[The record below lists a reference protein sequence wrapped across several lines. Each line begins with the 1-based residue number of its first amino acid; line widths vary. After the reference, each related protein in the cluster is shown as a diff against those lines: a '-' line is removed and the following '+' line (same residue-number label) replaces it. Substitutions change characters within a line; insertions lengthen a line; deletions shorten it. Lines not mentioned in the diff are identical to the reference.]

1 MKKNITQFVCFET
14 NVDFDK
20 FIGNWEHYAK
30 KFESKEVKTNLLEQ
44 MNVKSR
50 YKYVSQHMAS
60 PDELQFTF
68 MKEKRSVI
76 LPESKIKVIQ
86 AGGYKPMPS
95 ITKHPESSDA
105 VKILLF
111 VPKSVFDIEPF
122 KELDFSSLHI
132 FEAYFESCNYSY
144 VLEFIIGESAGEE
157 MIKEIKNLLHNP
169 DVGMYKE
176 ALVLAG

>member
-1 MKKNITQFVCFET
+1 MQFVCFET
-14 NVDFDK
+14 TIEFDK

-30 KFESKEVKTNLLEQ
+30 KFESKEVKTSLLEQ
-44 MNVKSR
+44 INVKSR

-86 AGGYKPMPS
+86 AGGYKPLHQ
-95 ITKHPESSDA
+95 IDKQPESSDSF
-105 VKILLF
+105 KILLF

-122 KELDFSSLHI
+122 KQMDFLSLHI

-144 VLEFIIGESAGEE
+144 VLEFIVNESAGEE
-157 MIKEIKNLLHNP
+157 LIKEIKGILHNP

-176 ALVLAG
+176 SLVMQG

>member
-1 MKKNITQFVCFET
+1 MQFVCFET
-14 NVDFDK
+14 TIEFDK

-30 KFESKEVKTNLLEQ
+30 KFESKEVKTSLLEQ
-44 MNVKSR
+44 VNVKSR

-86 AGGYKPMPS
+86 AGGYKPLQQLNKKNDS
-95 ITKHPESSDA
+95 NDSC
-105 VKILLF
+105 KILLF
-111 VPKSVFDIEPF
+111 VPKSVFDIDPF
-122 KELDFSSLHI
+122 KEMDFISLHI

-144 VLEFIIGESAGEE
+144 VLEFVVNESAGEE
-157 MIKEIKNLLHNP
+157 LIKEIKNILHNP

-176 ALVLAG
+176 SLVLQA

>member
-1 MKKNITQFVCFET
+1 MQFVCFET
-14 NVDFDK
+14 TIDFDK

-30 KFESKEVKTNLLEQ
+30 KFESKEVKTSLLEQ
-44 MNVKSR
+44 VNVKSR

-86 AGGYKPMPS
+86 AGGYKPLQPVLNQ
-95 ITKHPESSDA
+95 PEGNDTF
-105 VKILLF
+105 KILLF
-111 VPKSVFDIEPF
+111 VPKSVYDIEPF
-122 KELDFSSLHI
+122 KKMDYISLNI

-144 VLEFIIGESAGEE
+144 VLEFFVKESAGEE
-157 MIKEIKNLLHNP
+157 IIKEIKNLLHNP

-176 ALVLAG
+176 ALVLEG